1 MLIGQWVDKDSTI
14 SLRNEPLHRRPA
26 ASEEQDRKREK
37 KRDIMRHVWVFA
49 SSVLSF
55 QSSERCV
62 GVCVCGH
69 LVARQTFTYRVK
81 QYLQN
86 VNFFGHRGG
95 RREEKGSRVSAGWH
109 CIFGITLRGL
119 KEVYEPKGVEKL
131 SQLMEEQVIL
141 QLIWKHENCGNWS
154 CEVFHPNA
162 VTHRSIFKPRL
173 GYGAR
178 WGI

>member
-1 MLIGQWVDKDSTI
+1 MSRCTEDRL
-14 SLRNEPLHRRPA
+14 PLK
-26 ASEEQDRKREK
+26 SKTEREK
-37 KRDIMRHVWVFA
+37 ERRREGEGNYETCLGLCELRVVV
-49 SSVLSF
+49 SVEWTL
-55 QSSERCV
+55 RRRL
-62 GVCVCGH
+62 CVCGH
-69 LVARQTFTYRVK
+69 LVARQTFTCRVK
-81 QYLQN
+81 QYPQN
-86 VNFFGHRGG
+86 VNFFGTGWGGG
-95 RREEKGSRVSAGWH
+95 REKGSRVSAGWH

-154 CEVFHPNA
+154 CEVFHPSA

-178 WGI
+178 